1 MIAYICNKCK
11 KPIDPNDERCVH
23 FQVSWAWKAV
33 ESKGKYG
40 SCYDGD
46 LCGDC
51 YNKIS
56 KQIDFPYY
64 GGGNFAEIMEPQG
77 VEVEE

>member
-1 MIAYICNKCK
+1 MIAYICNRCK
-11 KPIDPNDERCVH
+11 KTIDPTDERCVH
-23 FQVSWAWKAV
+23 FQVSWAWNAV
-33 ESKGKYG
+33 TSKGKYG
-40 SCYDGD
+40 SGYDGD

-51 YNKIS
+51 YKKIS

-64 GGGNFAEIMEPQG
+64 GGGNFAESMKPQG